1 MNIQSIFQNAYK
13 LTRHYRALWI
23 FGVILALTTI
33 SFGSIIWSEIEQE
46 QWDRTIVQWELSVKD
61 QRFIEETFGLR
72 LPLSYD
78 LKVDD
83 LRMQYTSDDMT
94 EQEWKSLLRKVQAL
108 LGGAL
113 ALLLVNNVLR
123 YTSETALIRM
133 VDEKQRNE
141 RTVTARQGWRL
152 GFSSAAV
159 RLFLIDLLMV
169 PTLLTLTVLVYLPVI
184 LPALVAASGT
194 PAGISLGVLLAL
206 ASVLVASAFIIAMWG
221 AGIVT
226 LKLAR
231 RACCLEG
238 LGVFASIW
246 RGFRLMRAQ
255 WQGIGVVWV
264 AAVGLELAY
273 PLLVAPLAVLL
284 LAAGVLSGGLLALA
298 VGGLLSLAAAKA
310 TAWTVAGVVGF
321 VLLALVVVVP
331 MSLADGL
338 RETFLSALWTLAFRQ
353 ASEAPQPASRPA
365 EAGPALEGSA
375 A

>member
-152 GFSSAAV
+152 GFSTAAV

-321 VLLALVVVVP
+321 VLLVLVVVVP